1 MILFT
6 TGRGSPMGFAAA
18 PVIKLT
24 GNALVADQMGE
35 NIDVDLSGIVQR
47 TMSLEEGGERLLEK
61 LLAVVNGEETAAERL
76 GHREFS
82 LYRISPI
89 LT

>member
-1 MILFT
+1 
-6 TGRGSPMGFAAA
+6 MGFASS

-24 GNALVADQMGE
+24 GNKVMAERMSE
-35 NIDVDLSGIVQR
+35 NIDADLSGIVER
-47 TMSLEEGGERLLEK
+47 TMSIEEGGELLYRLLIKTAE
-61 LLAVVNGEETAAERL
+61 GQETAAERL

-82 LYRISPI
+82 LYRTSPI

>member
-1 MILFT
+1 
-6 TGRGSPMGFAAA
+6 MGFAAA

-24 GNALVADQMGE
+24 GNSLVADRMGE

-61 LLAVVNGEETAAERL
+61 LLAVANGEETAAERL